1 MFLSGFK
8 ALWPT
13 FIWCRYKLHVLL
25 FIFFIYHFKAFLPD
39 ELLKRID
46 LWPSQ
51 TSEGQCVKLESSCV
65 TGFDGGSPGRD
76 VPWDHL
82 YLITH

>member
-1 MFLSGFK
+1 MSVWFQGSLANFYMVPLQIACSAF
-8 ALWPT
+8 
-13 FIWCRYKLHVLL
+13 Y
-25 FIFFIYHFKAFLPD
+25 IFNHFKAFLPD